1 MNIFDKKDENFKKI
15 QEEMGNSKRMISKL
29 DFADAIG
36 EAVSSA
42 TSTMVLTHDVHFANL
57 MTAIAAKRSLDKLFH
72 EESRNDEVKREVDP
86 NAEFE
91 KKYNDLK
98 RLLFEHAAGCSSSNK
113 VEITNH
119 RTEEI
124 ERYAKE
130 ATLCSLIFEAGLS
143 NEYNEWLNEKGY
155 DF

>member
-1 MNIFDKKDENFKKI
+1 MNIFDKEDENFKKI

-36 EAVSSA
+36 EVVSSA
-42 TSTMVLTHDVHFANL
+42 MSAMVLAHDVHFANL
-57 MTAIAAKRSLDKLFH
+57 MAAIAAKRSLDKLFH

-98 RLLFEHAAGCSSSNK
+98 RLLFERAAGCSSPNK
-113 VEITNH
+113 VKITNH

-130 ATLCSLIFEAGLS
+130 KNALFP
-143 NEYNEWLNEKGY
+143 
-155 DF
+155 DFRSWIEQ